1 MLDWVR
7 RIFSPQNYM
16 EWKLGELLSKH
27 KSFWYAEYI
36 QEILDLN
43 ISILA
48 KFLFL
53 YESYDWATKTI
64 WKLSREQKNTL
75 LEEIEKI
82 NLENN
87 SWRIWMYKHI
97 VELCK
102 WF

>member
-1 MLDWVR
+1 ML
-7 RIFSPQNYM
+7 SPQNYM
-16 EWKLGELLSKH
+16 EWKLDEILSKYENL
-27 KSFWYAEYI
+27 WYAESI
-36 QEILDLN
+36 QEILDLD

-53 YESYDWATKTI
+53 YESYDWATKII
-64 WKLSREQKNTL
+64 WKLSREQKDTL

-87 SWRIWMYKHI
+87 RWRIWMYNHI

-102 WF
+102 